1 MTEPTQVDLPAAIVT
16 RRGGKTRIEC
26 PHCGRRGSANFWYVE
41 DIISIRELIGFKA
54 GTLLIRS
61 YYDTADEDGGNP
73 RLFCRACSKECL
85 IPEGLEYDWR

>member
-26 PHCGRRGSANFWYVE
+26 PHCGRRGSANFRYVE
-41 DIISIRELIGFKA
+41 DITSIRELIGFKA

-61 YYDTADEDGGNP
+61 HYDTLDEDGGNP
-73 RLFCRACSKECL
+73 RLACLACDRECR
-85 IPEGLEYDWR
+85 IPDGVEYDWR